1 MRVFKILNVPYETPG
16 VGVGATYLIQLIVQ
30 KQVGLIF
37 SEPSLEKE
45 KFKLMAY
52 NFISLICVKNF
63 KEIFK
68 LMA

>member
-16 VGVGATYLIQLIVQ
+16 VGVGATYLIQLIIQ

-45 KFKLMAY
+45 NFKLMAY
-52 NFISLICVKNF
+52 NLICVKNS
-63 KEIFK
+63 KK
-68 LMA
+68 YSNSWLD